1 MEFKFVPEKLI
12 KSKENIIQ
20 KHSKVAE
27 PKDIELN
34 DDFIKIIK
42 RLIGLNKE
50 ELYLESL
57 VLTNRELM
65 RIVQYLPHNFFH
77 IKLDN
82 LFKIVLLR
90 INSQLCWELFHEWQN
105 SFDNEECNNFM
116 IYLIS
121 EKQDFDEIIKT
132 CHFTKDKFIEILKS
146 NEIPVLYGKQAIFL
160 EGNGIE
166 LFHNN
171 LLYLGVREN
180 SKLEKQCAYLFF
192 TFCSERDYLITDE
205 KKLIDVLTKYDEGL
219 KKKFLL
225 NFLTELSFVDL
236 KNFQGVAEIFLNIT
250 GENHSKRFYQYF
262 KGCAATLIRKY
273 VDWINTYKIHKIFGC
288 DERSAFWEC
297 YHQENII
304 KHSYSNSVVMDFGKY
319 VAIEFLGQAMG
330 PCYIYKKEYFD
341 EKIKESFALKLY
353 DNFSLRQYLYRR
365 RDYDNGEKKFRNKNV
380 IRLVHNPNP
389 GWQSTFN
396 DVLINNKITEFVG

>member
-12 KSKENIIQ
+12 KSKEIIIQ

-27 PKDIELN
+27 PKDIELD
-34 DDFIKIIK
+34 DDFMKFVK
-42 RLIGLNKE
+42 RLIGLNEKE
-50 ELYLESL
+50 LFLESL
-57 VLTNRELM
+57 VITNRELTK
-65 RIVQYLPHNFFH
+65 VAQYIPHNFFR

-82 LFKIVLLR
+82 LFKIILFR
-90 INSQLCWELFHEWQN
+90 SNSQLCWVLFREWQN
-105 SFDNEECNNFM
+105 SFDNEECNKFM
-116 IYLIS
+116 VYLIS
-121 EKQDFDEIIKT
+121 KKQEFDEIIEA
-132 CHFTKDKFIEILKS
+132 CHLTKDKFIKILKS
-146 NEIPVLYGKQAIFL
+146 NEIPAFYGRQAIFL

-166 LFHNN
+166 LFHNK
-171 LLYLGVREN
+171 LLYLGVRDN
-180 SKLEKQCAYLFF
+180 SRLEKQCAYLFF
-192 TFCSERDYLITDE
+192 TFCSEKDYLVTDE
-205 KKLIDVLTKYDEGL
+205 KILLEVLKKYDEDL

-225 NFLTELSFVDL
+225 NFLTELRFVEL
-236 KNFQGVAEIFLNIT
+236 KKFQGVAEIFLNIT

-262 KGCAATLIRKY
+262 KGCSATLIRKY
-273 VDWINTYKIHKIFGC
+273 VDWTNAYKIHKIFGF
-288 DERSAFWEC
+288 DERSEFWEC
-297 YHQENII
+297 YHQENIT

-330 PCYIYKKEYFD
+330 PCYIYKKKYFD

-365 RDYDNGEKKFRNKNV
+365 RDYDNAAKNFKNTNA

-389 GWQSTFN
+389 GWQNIFN